1 MNSNTK
7 FTGLI
12 VLLLLAN
19 IQLSLLS
26 HGRAIS
32 LRQDFSRFPSAIAS
46 WSGEDAGKLT
56 QGEAKV
62 LRADDYLLRTYSG
75 AEGQRV
81 GLFIAYYQSQ
91 KSGDTMHS
99 PRNCLPGNG
108 WEVSKSEVI
117 QIPSKNPLFTQFP
130 VNHLILVKDGMQ
142 QEIMYWYQANSRVFA
157 SEYAG
162 KFYLVR
168 DALEKNRTDGAIV
181 RLSSVSGAG
190 SKQTRDQMISFATDL
205 SAVLP
210 EYLPN

>member
-1 MNSNTK
+1 MKIAVYPGTFDPVTNGHMSLIERASRL
-7 FTGLI
+7 FDELI
-12 VLLLLAN
+12 VAV
-19 IQLSLLS
+19 
-26 HGRAIS
+26 
-32 LRQDFSRFPSAIAS
+32 
-46 WSGEDAGKLT
+46 
-56 QGEAKV
+56 AKG
-62 LRADDYLLRTYSG
+62 T
-75 AEGQRV
+75 
-81 GLFIAYYQSQ
+81 
-91 KSGDTMHS
+91 
-99 PRNCLPGNG
+99 
-108 WEVSKSEVI
+108 
-117 QIPSKNPLFTQFP
+117 SKNPLFTQFP

-190 SKQTRDQMISFATDL
+190 SKQTRDQMMSFATDL